1 MSTSG
6 QPQFRYTQTP
16 SKVLHLRNLPW
27 ECTEEEL
34 IELCKPFG
42 KIVNTKCNVGANR
55 NQAFVEFGDLNQAIS
70 MVSYYAS
77 SSEPAQVRGKTVY
90 IQYSNRH
97 EIVNN
102 KSPGDVPGN
111 VLLVTIEGVEAG
123 DVSIDV
129 IHLHMLCWYFEKPK
143 GVSRSDCTKVGLFG
157 IIIMYVIHLSKVT
170 HICTGVI
177 LHLFLIH
184 LEFPF
189 FCPVVSTPG
198 PVFSAFGFVH
208 KIATFEKAAGFQA
221 LIQFSDAE
229 TASAARNALN
239 ERSIPRYLLPEHVNS
254 CHLRISYSAHTDL
267 NIKFQSHRSRGLVKP
282 GRQNTDVLSWPLICQ
297 ILSPLSPL
305 DFHHSLSGIMNLS
318 VTKDY
323 TNPYLPVNPT
333 AIEGIVQ
340 PAVGPD
346 GKKKELE
353 SNVLLASIENMQ
365 YAVTVDVLHTVFSAF
380 GTVQKIAIFE
390 KNGQTQALVQY
401 PDVNTAA
408 VAREA
413 LEGHC
418 IYDGG
423 YCKLHLSYSRHTD
436 LNVKAYSDKS
446 RDYTIP
452 DISLLAAQQA
462 SALPAAQPVWQ
473 NPQAG
478 PMYPGNDFT
487 APGAGP
493 AQYPGGQVSPWD
505 PSMQAGRP
513 PFVSAPSTYPGQSY
527 AASSVSSYASAPM
540 PSSSSPHTPTSQIP
554 SPGASMG
561 LSPGVQANLR
571 PGGVSSPSHLQQGVS
586 PNVRPGGASPPGQPA
601 YYGQ

>member
-6 QPQFRYTQTP
+6 TPQFRYTQTP

-27 ECTEEEL
+27 ECAEEEL

-55 NQAFVEFGDLNQAIS
+55 NQAFVEFADLNQAIN

-129 IHLHMLCWYFEKPK
+129 IHL
-143 GVSRSDCTKVGLFG
+143 
-157 IIIMYVIHLSKVT
+157 
-170 HICTGVI
+170 
-177 LHLFLIH
+177 
-184 LEFPF
+184 
-189 FCPVVSTPG
+189 
-198 PVFSAFGFVH
+198 VFSAFGFVH

-221 LIQFSDAE
+221 LIQFNDAE
-229 TASAARNALN
+229 TASWQGMPWTEEVYPGMYCPYGLYKSVPSCKSYCNRGNYAV
-239 ERSIPRYLLPEHVNS
+239 LLPKPNIALIS
-254 CHLRISYSAHTDL
+254 C
-267 NIKFQSHRSRGLVKP
+267 
-282 GRQNTDVLSWPLICQ
+282 
-297 ILSPLSPL
+297 
-305 DFHHSLSGIMNLS
+305 NL
-318 VTKDY
+318 
-323 TNPYLPVNPT
+323 
-333 AIEGIVQ
+333 Q

-436 LNVKAYSDKS
+436 LNVKAFSDKS

-452 DISLLAAQQA
+452 EASLHAAQQV
-462 SALPAAQPVWQ
+462 SGYPAAPAAWQ
-473 NPQAG
+473 NPQAA
-478 PMYPGNDFT
+478 PMYHGNEFSGAASMQAQGPPGQ
-487 APGAGP
+487 GP
-493 AQYPGGQVSPWD
+493 SWD
-505 PSMQAGRP
+505 PAMQAGRSTIFLCSNAARFFTSPNRPNYFLQYGFWGISQPGGP
-513 PFVSAPSTYPGQSY
+513 P
-527 AASSVSSYASAPM
+527 
-540 PSSSSPHTPTSQIP
+540 
-554 SPGASMG
+554 
-561 LSPGVQANLR
+561 NLR
-571 PGGVSSPSHLQQGVS
+571 PGVVLHLQELDLLL
-586 PNVRPGGASPPGQPA
+586 N
-601 YYGQ
+601 